1 MAEMDLTPKSAVAA
15 FEGDDG
21 GYYVW
26 SFPALG
32 EANVGAGKLV
42 LKPSGFALP
51 HYADSAKLGYV
62 LQGED
67 GVVGMVLPS
76 TSEEVVLKLKKGDVI
91 PVPLGAVSWWFNNGD
106 SADDLVIVFLG
117 ETTKAYTPGV
127 FTYFFI
133 AGTQSLLGGFST
145 DFISKSFNITND
157 EADEVTK
164 NQKGVLLVKL
174 EDGKTMLPTPFSVL
188 TRKLVHQLNVC
199 ATLTE
204 KEFPFLKQAGLSAN
218 LIKLEPFAISSPT
231 YTTDST
237 VQVIYVVG
245 GGGRVQI
252 AGLNGQSVLDAE
264 VTAGQLIVV
273 PRFFMV
279 AKLAGE
285 KGMECVSVITSSRAV
300 LEDLA
305 GKTSVLKALSPEVLR
320 ISLNINP
327 ELQTLLRS
335 KSN

>member
-15 FEGDDG
+15 FEGDGG

-32 EANVGAGKLV
+32 EANVGAGKFV

-67 GVVGMVLPS
+67 GVVGMVLPN

-106 SADDLVIVFLG
+106 VSADDLVIVFLG

-133 AGTQSLLGGFST
+133 AGTRSLLGGFST

-164 NQKGVLLVKL
+164 NQKGVSLVKL
-174 EDGKTMLPTPFSVL
+174 EDGKTMPTNALL

-204 KEFPFLKQAGLSAN
+204 KEFPFLNQAGLSAN
-218 LIKLEPFAISSPT
+218 LIKLEPLAISSPM

-252 AGLNGQSVLDAE
+252 ASLNGQSVLDAE

-273 PRFFMV
+273 PRFLMV

-285 KGMECVSVITSSRAV
+285 KGMECFTVITSSRAV

-305 GKTSVLKALSPEVLR
+305 GKTSVLKALSPEVLQ
-320 ISLNINP
+320 ISLNISP
-327 ELQTLLRS
+327 ELQTLLQS